1 VGPSGGGL
9 RVEDGFLVTATG
21 AERLD
26 FASHLLSAQRPAHC
40 RRLLRVVAWPGAEN
54 GGTEPDGPLA
64 SDVPGREAGTLPR

>member
-26 FASHLLSAQRPAHC
+26 FTSHPLSVQRPAHC
-40 RRLLRVVAWPGAEN
+40 RRPPGSLRRRAED
-54 GGTEPDGPLA
+54 GRATPDGPFA
-64 SDVPGREAGTLPR
+64 SDVPGREAGTLLR